1 MKRLKGIDIFR
12 GLIMVLMIFVHLRDW
27 WLIGGAN
34 ATFSYI
40 TRPFIDRTFAPAF
53 MFSAG
58 LSTFISY
65 DNRIK
70 KKSEEYSY
78 RTIRNEYI
86 FRAIIIAII
95 GLIYNI
101 FVAIMESNPSLVWT
115 WFMLFSIG
123 FSLLMAWPLLKI
135 SIFYKIIFSLIVIT
149 ANEILF
155 WVLIP
160 YIGQFNFYGIIYHIF
175 FNSLYLDPILESF
188 FFLLIGIVIGELI
201 ADIFSI
207 KDQRKRRK
215 ALKKKLLLPSL
226 IIGGALVIYT
236 FVFIFPLFFNNIG
249 FYWIYFS
256 MGICL
261 IFNSILLSLE
271 EYGVFER
278 KKSYKFLFYFSYYSL
293 TVYLSHYL
301 FYFFFL
307 GQLNVYTLCL
317 LILVTT
323 ILYGL
328 LLRFLYFKL
337 GPKISLKIQIARFA
351 EYLAGKLNNKNKN
364 INERKI
370 R

>member
-12 GLIMVLMIFVHLRDW
+12 GLIMVLMVFVHLRDW
-27 WLIGGAN
+27 WLIGGAD
-34 ATFSYI
+34 AAFSNI

-65 DNRIK
+65 NNRIK
-70 KKSEEYSY
+70 RISEEYSY
-78 RTIRNEYI
+78 RTIKNEYL
-86 FRAIIIAII
+86 FRAIIIGII

-101 FVAIMESNPSLVWT
+101 FVAIMKSDPSLIWT

-123 FSLLMAWPLLKI
+123 FSLLMAWPLLKV
-135 SIFYKIIFSLIVIT
+135 SKIIKIAVGLMIII

-155 WVLIP
+155 WLLWP
-160 YIGQFNFYGIIYHIF
+160 FRGQLNFNGIMYHIF

-201 ADIFSI
+201 VDIFNI
-207 KDQRKRRK
+207 KDQSERRR
-215 ALKKKLLLPSL
+215 ALKKKLLFPSL
-226 IIGGALVIYT
+226 SIGICLIIYT
-236 FVFIFPLFFNNIG
+236 FVFIFPLFFNNEG

-256 MGICL
+256 MGMCL
-261 IFNSILLSLE
+261 IINSVLLTLE
-271 EYGVFER
+271 EYDVFEK

-301 FYFFFL
+301 FFFFFL

-317 LILVTT
+317 VILVTT

-328 LLRFLYFKL
+328 ILRVLYFKL

-351 EYLAGKLNNKNKN
+351 IYLAAKFNNKKRS

>member
-1 MKRLKGIDIFR
+1 MKRLKAIDIFR

-27 WLIGGAN
+27 WLIGGAS

-58 LSTFISY
+58 ISTFISY

-70 KKSEEYSY
+70 KISEEYSY
-78 RTIRNEYI
+78 HTLKNEYL
-86 FRAIIIAII
+86 FRAIIIGII

-101 FVAIMESNPSLVWT
+101 FVAIMNSNPSLIWT

-135 SIFYKIIFSLIVIT
+135 SKFFKIVVGLIVIMT
-149 ANEILF
+149 NEVLF
-155 WVLIP
+155 WLLVP
-160 YIGQFNFYGIIYHIF
+160 YIGQLNFYGIMYHIF

-201 ADIFSI
+201 VDIFSI
-207 KDQRKRRK
+207 KDQIKRRK

-226 IIGGALVIYT
+226 IVGVSLIIYT
-236 FVFIFPLFFNNIG
+236 FLFIFPLFFNNIG

-256 MGICL
+256 MGTCL
-261 IFNSILLSLE
+261 ILNSVFLILE
-271 EYGVFER
+271 EYEVFE
-278 KKSYKFLFYFSYYSL
+278 KKRSYKFLFYFSYYSF
-293 TVYLSHYL
+293 TIYLSHYL
-301 FYFFFL
+301 FFFFFL
-307 GQLNVYTLCL
+307 GKLNVYTLSL
-317 LILVTT
+317 LITVTI

-328 LLRFLYFKL
+328 ILRVFYFKL
-337 GPKISLKIQIARFA
+337 GPKISLKIQIGRCAA
-351 EYLAGKLNNKNKN
+351 YLAKLINNKK
-364 INERKI
+364 KKY
-370 R
+370 